1 MEIMTWSPQDLH
13 SRLVAFMQDPRAWE
27 TDYSKLLI
35 FVCGNLD
42 EMYADAASRVED
54 CDTDADV
61 FHAMTR
67 KLSLI
72 DVKRALS
79 ERFKPEQ
86 IARLGNNHV
95 VYPSLNRSTYQKL
108 IEVAV
113 RGYLEE
119 IQASSGLRFEVTD
132 AVREQ
137 IYANSV
143 FPTQGTRPVFSSV
156 HSLMSAPL
164 VDFTLWALEQ
174 GARPGQVLTIDVD
187 PDAGLLVSR
196 WGDRM
201 HTVPVAFEISRLR
214 QRSDPDMRAVLAV
227 HEAGHGLIY
236 ALLFKQAPLE
246 IRINMATFSGGY
258 NSFNALKVK
267 TRSNLLDAVCV
278 ALAGRA
284 AEEMVFGKESLSS
297 GSESDLKL
305 ATQQMAAFIRHA
317 AFGERISHVD
327 VSTEAGEN
335 INTDVASTNAEIEA
349 GLQTQYER
357 AQTLLAGN
365 RAIYLRM
372 VNELI
377 NEGQLAPQKIRDWL
391 GLSQSEVPKDAS
403 EPFESKLM
411 EFARRAA

>member
-1 MEIMTWSPQDLH
+1 
-13 SRLVAFMQDPRAWE
+13 
-27 TDYSKLLI
+27 
-35 FVCGNLD
+35 
-42 EMYADAASRVED
+42 
-54 CDTDADV
+54 
-61 FHAMTR
+61 
-67 KLSLI
+67 
-72 DVKRALS
+72 
-79 ERFKPEQ
+79 
-86 IARLGNNHV
+86 
-95 VYPSLNRSTYQKL
+95 
-108 IEVAV
+108 
-113 RGYLEE
+113 
-119 IQASSGLRFEVTD
+119 
-132 AVREQ
+132 
-137 IYANSV
+137 
-143 FPTQGTRPVFSSV
+143 
-156 HSLMSAPL
+156 
-164 VDFTLWALEQ
+164 
-174 GARPGQVLTIDVD
+174 
-187 PDAGLLVSR
+187 
-196 WGDRM
+196 
-201 HTVPVAFEISRLR
+201 
-214 QRSDPDMRAVLAV
+214 
-227 HEAGHGLIY
+227 LIY
-236 ALLFKQAPLE
+236 TLLFKQAPLE

-267 TRSNLLDAVCV
+267 TRGNLLDAVCV

-411 EFARRAA
+411 EFERRAA